1 MEAMVIFKA
10 FTFYLGDWL
19 IGSDQDGGA
28 HSKYEPGDLRF
39 DECRRRIYE
48 HQNSTGVNKK
58 KTKLDLFL
66 EVCAN
71 LKPVFRYFFME
82 NFKTSSIWY
91 EKRLNYTRSV
101 ATASIVGKYTFN
113 KSRK

>member
-1 MEAMVIFKA
+1 MSSGLVEFQLS
-10 FTFYLGDWL
+10 YGN
-19 IGSDQDGGA
+19 
-28 HSKYEPGDLRF
+28 
-39 DECRRRIYE
+39 E
-48 HQNSTGVNKK
+48 HILLSERNNNNHKWKVFVKLFPVNKK

-66 EVCAN
+66 EVCSN

-101 ATASIVGKYTFN
+101 ATASIVGKYICK